1 MEPLWHQAFA
11 CLSSYTVVHLSNILW
26 KFWAL
31 SKLQKTNDKKKST
44 TMWSF
49 SSPADELQQFTTL
62 NCKTVY
68 SMLYVSQ

>member
-31 SKLQKTNDKKKST
+31 SKLQKTNDKKKIDYDVIIQQSCWWIT
-44 TMWSF
+44 TIYHI
-49 SSPADELQQFTTL
+49 EL
-62 NCKTVY
+62 
-68 SMLYVSQ
+68 